1 MQASIVVARGLSCSV
16 AHGVLPNQGSNP
28 LADGLFTTETPGKSQ
43 FPGFDVVPQPRMT
56 QPVGETE
63 EIIKLAIRV

>member
-28 LADGLFTTETPGKSQ
+28 LADGLFTTETPGKSWDL
-43 FPGFDVVPQPRMT
+43 FYKGINSIPEGSTLV
-56 QPVGETE
+56 
-63 EIIKLAIRV
+63 I